1 MKDKV
6 KIIYI
11 TILLLS
17 MAVILALGIGYIH
30 QLITDMGLYYSGDY
44 TTKVSFIEAKFL
56 GKFQNRNE

>member
-44 TTKVSFIEAKFL
+44 KSNFTYNIFTRKHFL
-56 GKFQNRNE
+56 